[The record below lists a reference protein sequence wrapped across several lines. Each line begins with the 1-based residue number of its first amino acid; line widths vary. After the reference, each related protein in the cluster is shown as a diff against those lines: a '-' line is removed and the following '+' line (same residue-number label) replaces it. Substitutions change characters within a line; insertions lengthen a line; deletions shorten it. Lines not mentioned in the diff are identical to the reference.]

1 MLAHPP
7 RWRDTPGSVRRF
19 LFTIFSYGGER
30 PGNPKPLDAGVH
42 SVAQ

>member
-19 LFTIFSYGGER
+19 LFTIFYGGER
-30 PGNPKPLDAGVH
+30 PQNRRPLDAGVH